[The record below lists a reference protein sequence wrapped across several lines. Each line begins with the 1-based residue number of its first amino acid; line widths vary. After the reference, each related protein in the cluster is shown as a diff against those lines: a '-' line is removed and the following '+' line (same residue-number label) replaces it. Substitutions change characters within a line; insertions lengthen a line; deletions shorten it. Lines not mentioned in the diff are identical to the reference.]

1 MQRDPFDLT
10 QLQHQEE
17 TSSITMASISFSGN
31 IGKYHGLKYN
41 NEGKARASFSAAET
55 PREKNQQGE
64 WVDGATTWFNV
75 TLFGRDAEALDAAI
89 PEGKGKVLVSGRMKT
104 RKYEHNGEARESLD
118 VVADSV
124 GLIPRS
130 DSKGAGQ
137 QPAAA
142 ASDPWATPAAA
153 NSGGWG
159 TAPAESDP
167 PF

>member
-1 MQRDPFDLT
+1 
-10 QLQHQEE
+10 
-17 TSSITMASISFSGN
+17 MATISFAGN
-31 IGKYHGLKYN
+31 IGKYHGLKFN

-75 TLFGRDAEALDAAI
+75 TIFGRDAEALDAAI
-89 PEGKGKVLVSGRMKT
+89 PDGKGKVLVTGRMKT
-104 RKYEHNGEARESLD
+104 RKYEHNGESRESLD

-130 DSKGAGQ
+130 DAKSN
-137 QPAAA
+137 PASSSHAA
-142 ASDPWATPAAA
+142 PASDPWGAQSEAV
-153 NSGGWG
+153 
-159 TAPAESDP
+159 